1 MARSYAGILGPL
13 ALVIS
18 LLHGLLRG
26 GSSDSVLWTGWWN
39 LLVFAAVGGVV
50 GWLAERIVADAV
62 HGRIAAELA
71 ARPAAPAGGASPSGR
86 G

>member
-1 MARSYAGILGPL
+1 MARTYAGFLGPL

-18 LLHGLLRG
+18 LARGLLGG
-26 GSSDSVLWTGWWN
+26 GSIDAVLWAGWWN
-39 LLVFAAVGGVV
+39 LLVFAAVGGAI

-62 HGRIAAELA
+62 QGRIAAELA
-71 ARPAAPAGGASPSGR
+71 ARPTGPASPGKAAAA